1 MTVTCVGDED
11 SSEEGGGG
19 VWSTSDAVER
29 RFADEVDKTGIV
41 RNWMVGGGERGGG
54 WVLRDTSQVVVGLT
68 GCMGSGCLKDPS
80 LKKQVMNSVWGW

>member
-1 MTVTCVGDED
+1 MTVTWVGDED

-41 RNWMVGGGERGGG
+41 RNWMVGGGG
-54 WVLRDTSQVVVGLT
+54 
-68 GCMGSGCLKDPS
+68 
-80 LKKQVMNSVWGW
+80 